1 MKSKLTLLI
10 LALST
15 GFALAHGGVELGPN
29 GGRLLEFSKNESMHG
44 EVTAKDGKFSVA
56 LLDKDQK
63 PVAVA
68 AQSLTATTGTGAK
81 PEKLTVEKTA
91 TGFALPIVKEGQ
103 TVILQF
109 RENDKA
115 KPITA
120 RFKYD
125 PSNCEECSNPEWLC
139 KCAAEKPA
147 ADKKEAPKKK

>member
-1 MKSKLTLLI
+1 MKTKLTLLF
-10 LALST
+10 LALSA

-29 GGRLLEFSKNESMHG
+29 GGRLLEFSKDESMHG
-44 EVTAKDGKFSVA
+44 EVTAKDGKFAVA

-81 PEKLTVEKTA
+81 PEKLAVEKTA
-91 TGFALPIVKEGQ
+91 TGFSLPAVKDGQ
-103 TVILQF
+103 TIILQF
-109 RENDKA
+109 RENEKA
-115 KPITA
+115 KPVTA

-125 PSNCEECSNPEWLC
+125 TGNCEECSSPEWLC
-139 KCAAEKPA
+139 KCSEAKEG